1 MREIRPETVLVPHQ
15 QEMARPGNTREQI
28 PESKYLRANSVVDRR
43 LRRCITRYGAYV
55 SSGKLDTVGSM
66 HPEQQGGE
74 P

>member
-1 MREIRPETVLVPHQ
+1 MREIKPETLLVPHQ

-28 PESKYLRANSVVDRR
+28 PESVVDRR